1 MWDVLYDQTREYV
14 AEEGKKGTGRIEA
27 PPRPPEQGKRR
38 VQKQDGVVLEMG
50 CSRPR
55 IPNVGTVVVEL
66 MSAIQALEGAYPST

>member
-27 PPRPPEQGKRR
+27 PPEQGKRR

-66 MSAIQALEGAYPST
+66 MSAIQALESAYPST